1 MNYQTKYVF
10 SLLNSIQTDH
20 IIITDS
26 TLYMYNLTSQH
37 MQAHKQE
44 YVHKQN
50 TQYPYENVSFFFH
63 RDITVAIKPASN
75 AVQSKNI

>member
-1 MNYQTKYVF
+1 
-10 SLLNSIQTDH
+10 
-20 IIITDS
+20 
-26 TLYMYNLTSQH
+26 MYNLTSQH

-75 AVQSKNI
+75 AVQSKNIWNESDIRPRLEKKINAMGNLPFI